1 MEKYSPTID
10 KRTQLTGKAGPE
22 KSRREEDNPKS
33 AADDNQYVTNKRFND
48 LFSLMGQLVKNSN
61 LQNENQGQGRRGDR
75 YRIDYKERHHIQRQ
89 GGGDRCK
96 QQSREYD
103 ESRQYANTATES
115 GWRSGKRFDKH
126 GSSDESCGE
135 DTHHSK
141 QHFAHLAFKDDMF
154 SSLNRERRTNIEY
167 DRGKMPNF
175 AYPGSEFSEHDQP
188 FDKTEDHETTEESFQ
203 QSPKDQSLEGYHD
216 QEEDERKSRSDG
228 NISKI
233 KDPSVPR

>member
-1 MEKYSPTID
+1 MDNQTTSTAFAPLSEGEKNSIQESYRMIENKLGNIKFDLFWRRLRNCFDEEDSSAQDKVAHDAMVVFEKPVGKYPPTID
-10 KRTQLTGKAGPE
+10 ERTQLTGKAGPE
-22 KSRREEDNPKS
+22 KSKREEDNPES
-33 AADDNQYVTNKRFND
+33 AADANRNVTNKRFNY
-48 LFSLMGQLVKNSN
+48 LFLLVGQLVKNSN

-96 QQSREYD
+96 QQSRDYD
-103 ESRQYANTATES
+103 ESRQYANTTES
-115 GWRSGKRFDKH
+115 GWISGKRFDKH

-167 DRGKMPNF
+167 DG
-175 AYPGSEFSEHDQP
+175 G
-188 FDKTEDHETTEESFQ
+188 
-203 QSPKDQSLEGYHD
+203 
-216 QEEDERKSRSDG
+216 
-228 NISKI
+228 
-233 KDPSVPR
+233 